1 MMFCYSFLVWHPKL
15 LGVDICLQQN
25 VYVPSEIMVF
35 RCPFQPSGVVFTS
48 APCVSCEDS
57 IVRCRIL
64 PFPAGTFP
72 LGNIPS
78 CSTIH
83 YVMNLALTNLIWR
96 HFFCKIVG
104 QFLAKCV
111 SMPARS
117 SMDILHFC
125 FVIATLNF
133 CNMQLLKK
141 RGSVFMILHKLVTA
155 DEKTYKICSFSLL
168 ATFI

>member
-1 MMFCYSFLVWHPKL
+1 MVVERWVWGFLVIATYHVWYNPSRLSKIFFYITLIWNGTCNILFRAALDFRIWNQLSVTLSLAMMFCYSFLVWHSKL

-72 LGNIPS
+72 LSNIPS

-83 YVMNLALTNLIWR
+83 
-96 HFFCKIVG
+96 
-104 QFLAKCV
+104 
-111 SMPARS
+111 
-117 SMDILHFC
+117 
-125 FVIATLNF
+125 
-133 CNMQLLKK
+133 
-141 RGSVFMILHKLVTA
+141 
-155 DEKTYKICSFSLL
+155 
-168 ATFI
+168 